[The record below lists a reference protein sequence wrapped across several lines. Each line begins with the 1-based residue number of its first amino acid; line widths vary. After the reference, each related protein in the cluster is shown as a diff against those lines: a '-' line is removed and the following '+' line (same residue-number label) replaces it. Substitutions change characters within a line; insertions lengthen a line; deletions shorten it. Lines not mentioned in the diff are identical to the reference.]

1 MAGKKIS
8 VEFDVQEDLVKMLE
22 YAAEKY
28 KLGDKSKALR
38 CLLDFA
44 AMDGDWDVL
53 FKQIRCVRC
62 LTFCRQV
69 QGYSVQLHHSDSAE
83 LLPAHLQVLPPKK

>member
-22 YAAEKY
+22 YASDKY

-38 CLLDFA
+38 CILDYVA
-44 AMDGDWDVL
+44 TDADWKEI
-53 FKQIRCVRC
+53 FKQIRCIRC
-62 LTFCRQV
+62 GPDGGWNQES
-69 QGYSVQLHHSDSAE
+69 QDIKHSS
-83 LLPAHLQVLPPKK
+83 

>member
-44 AMDGDWDVL
+44 AIDGDWDVL
-53 FKQIRCVRC
+53 FKQIRCIRC
-62 LTFCRQV
+62 V
-69 QGYSVQLHHSDSAE
+69 PDGGW
-83 LLPAHLQVLPPKK
+83 KKVDQESKKNE

>member
-28 KLGDKSKALR
+28 KLRISLKPCDACSN
-38 CLLDFA
+38 LL
-44 AMDGDWDVL
+44 
-53 FKQIRCVRC
+53 
-62 LTFCRQV
+62 
-69 QGYSVQLHHSDSAE
+69 
-83 LLPAHLQVLPPKK
+83 LLMVIGTCF